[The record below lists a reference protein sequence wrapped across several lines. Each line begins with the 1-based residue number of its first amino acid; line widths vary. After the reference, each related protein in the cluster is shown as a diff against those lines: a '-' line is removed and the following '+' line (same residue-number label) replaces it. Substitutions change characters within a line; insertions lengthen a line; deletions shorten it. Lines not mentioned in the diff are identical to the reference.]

1 MKTQM
6 IRVRSD
12 VRYIGSTSDLTR
24 ISVHLVQSLAEA
36 DLLYVTIYQTR
47 AQLLARC
54 LQADW
59 SSTPAALTTVIWA
72 IQGQLIGHEWHACTS
87 CDECQLA
94 PITQRH
100 RCIMTPGCAGHLQRL
115 VKRPILTA
123 RLRQILR
130 SGANV
135 NN

>member
-47 AQLLARC
+47 AQLLARNA
-54 LQADW
+54 LLIL
-59 SSTPAALTTVIWA
+59 PNLYAALPSHARTLVI
-72 IQGQLIGHEWHACTS
+72 
-87 CDECQLA
+87 
-94 PITQRH
+94 
-100 RCIMTPGCAGHLQRL
+100 
-115 VKRPILTA
+115 
-123 RLRQILR
+123 
-130 SGANV
+130 
-135 NN
+135 